1 MLLDTM
7 TYENG
12 IIPIVIGGL
21 GNQLFIV
28 AAAYVAHK
36 ETGLPLYILQ
46 NPPNFHNMKKHDY
59 NQLLFKHF
67 GIHLPIPQENNVFSN
82 YTKFSPG
89 AFDPWEADKV
99 PPSTY
104 MSGYFQYYPP
114 LKLHEQRIRELIM
127 KALPKAKIAK
137 DYSDYAFLHI
147 RRGDYLNFPDI
158 HYIQPLTYYEE
169 SSKHFSKILVM
180 SDDMAWV
187 KSQDFFKASKFELFE
202 SDDEIDTLAVM
213 ASCTAGAICANS
225 TFSWW
230 GAFLGA
236 HGKRNPVYVPK
247 RWISQPIVSLFPEE
261 WRIL

>member
-1 MLLDTM
+1 MLLDIM

-12 IIPIVIGGL
+12 IIPLVRGGL
-21 GNQLFIV
+21 GNQLFVV

-46 NPPNFHNMKKHDY
+46 NPTNFHNSKKHDY
-59 NQLLFKHF
+59 NQIVFKHF
-67 GIHLPIPQENNVFSN
+67 GIHLPIPQVNRVFTNYIPFSN
-82 YTKFSPG
+82 GK
-89 AFDPWEADKV
+89 AFDAWAADKV
-99 PPSTY
+99 NPNTY
-104 MSGYFQYYPP
+104 MDGYFQYYPA
-114 LKLHEQRIRELIM
+114 LKAHEEIIRELIM
-127 KALPKAKIAK
+127 KALPKANK
-137 DYSDYAFLHI
+137 DYSEYAFLHI
-147 RRGDYLNFPDI
+147 RRGDYLNLSHI

-169 SSKHFSKILVM
+169 ASKDFSKIIIM

-187 KSQDFFKASKFELFE
+187 KAQDFFKASKFELFE
-202 SDDEIDTLAVM
+202 SDDEIKTLAVM

-247 RWISQPIVSLFPEE
+247 RWISLPVVSLFPEE